1 VVSVRAPKSAPYV
14 LNLSITA
21 THECYANG
29 KRQTDRPRT
38 VGPLFSLTQSVRRAN
53 KACTNT
59 TFFDVLSELASASRK
74 DSIMEIEGRL
84 HSVIRA
90 IGVDYIK
97 PAI

>member
-14 LNLSITA
+14 LNLSIT

-38 VGPLFSLTQSVRRAN
+38 VGSLFSLTQSVRRAN

-59 TFFDVLSELASASRK
+59 TFFDVLSELVPASWK

-90 IGVDYIK
+90 IGGDELK